1 MRTAP
6 GADRR
11 PTEFTVRFHARLTG
25 AAVVPPG
32 DDPAPPA
39 PPAPAPAA
47 PPPPPTPVLVEPDPR
62 PPEPDVDGERVEAA
76 LSQVRDAV
84 GEYRKDQA
92 GRLRDWQ
99 RAAVEL
105 ALTIATRLLHE
116 RVASGEFPIEAKV
129 RDMVAQLG
137 EDAALTVRLNPA
149 DLAALTSRLAGGSLD
164 DGRDDP
170 KFVPDDSLGRGE
182 CRVEGREAMLLSDV
196 SRELQEIRDELL
208 RSIAHA
214 RP

>member
-1 MRTAP
+1 VDVSP
-6 GADRR
+6 
-11 PTEFTVRFHARLTG
+11 AR
-25 AAVVPPG
+25 
-32 DDPAPPA
+32 
-39 PPAPAPAA
+39 
-47 PPPPPTPVLVEPDPR
+47 EPDY
-62 PPEPDVDGERVEAA
+62 DGERVEAA
-76 LSQVRDAV
+76 LAGVRDAV

-116 RVASGEFPIEAKV
+116 RVASGEFPMEAKV

-137 EDAALTVRLNPA
+137 EDAAVTVRLNPA
-149 DLAALTSRLAGGSLD
+149 DLAVLASRLAGGPLTE
-164 DGRDDP
+164 GADDP
-170 KFVPDDSLGRGE
+170 KFVPDDALGRGE